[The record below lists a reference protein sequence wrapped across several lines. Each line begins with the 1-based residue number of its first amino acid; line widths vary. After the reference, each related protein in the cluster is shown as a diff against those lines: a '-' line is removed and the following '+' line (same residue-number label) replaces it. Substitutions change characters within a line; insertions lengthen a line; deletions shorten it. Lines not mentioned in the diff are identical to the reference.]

1 MHNGCD
7 RCILRTNDGDLWTF
21 LLSQIDSN
29 PWGRQEKRDATM
41 LTRININVA
50 AKTHAYLLPA
60 IKMKATFPARMKI
73 IRTSLTNLLDPK
85 QVFPRI

>member
-1 MHNGCD
+1 
-7 RCILRTNDGDLWTF
+7 
-21 LLSQIDSN
+21 
-29 PWGRQEKRDATM
+29 
-41 LTRININVA
+41 
-50 AKTHAYLLPA
+50 LPA